1 MTATMAPAVRPAEAS
16 TGVGVR
22 LLGPVELTGDRGA
35 VPLGGPRL
43 RTLLGLLALRAP
55 QVVSRDALID
65 GIWDCAP
72 PGNAAKTLR
81 AHVAYLRR
89 GLASAGIRGLVA
101 TRSPGYRLAVPAG
114 CVDAHRFETGVGAA
128 RTASACGALDAT
140 VEHLR
145 SALELWRGDVLADC
159 ATGEWARAE
168 AARLREVR
176 LYATEELLSAEL
188 ALGRHARAA
197 AELECLVG
205 RHPLRERLWELLIV
219 ALDRTG
225 RQADALHA
233 YRRARDRLVE
243 ELGVQPGS
251 ALRRL
256 QAAILSGDQEVIEA
270 ATTAVLPRPPV
281 GTAATATG
289 GGQPAACAA
298 PSAPQPAPA
307 TVPAPVNSIIGRDT
321 QIAQLRELLATRRL
335 VTLTGVGGCGK
346 TRLAVAVAEAV
357 AGRYADGVRFVD
369 LTPVADREQLL
380 GAVSAAFG
388 VPAEPTAGP
397 QSLAPVLQPRQCLL
411 VLDNCEH
418 LVPACR
424 WLVEPLLRWCPT
436 LRVLATSRE
445 MLGVRGETTWPVPPL
460 ATPPHPPD
468 RGLAGG
474 ALAEVCRYD
483 AVRLFL
489 DRATAGAVRDL
500 TDSDAPAIAAVCARL
515 DGLPL
520 AIELAA
526 ARTSV
531 LTVTEI
537 AERLH
542 DPALLLAGG
551 CPDRPHHQTLDA
563 TVAWSYR
570 LLDEPMR
577 ARLRRLSAFA
587 GGFTLAA
594 AEAVWPQRRGAAAV
608 DVPGGAAAVEVLGG
622 AAAVEVLGDLV
633 AKSLVVMERG
643 PTGAR
648 YRMLETLRRWTAERL
663 AEHPDEE
670 RDTRRRHA
678 GYYLSLA
685 EEADRR
691 LRGPEVGAWLE
702 RLAVE
707 HANLQAALAWHAHDG
722 ADPVAA
728 LRLGVALAGYCR
740 LRGRYG
746 EGRRWLD
753 DALDRCPG
761 APPHVAGQALA
772 SSAQFALL
780 VGDYRE
786 AQARAEQALELQ
798 RAHGDSAGAAGTLRL
813 LASVARERGQY
824 ARSLAWLDLALRSC
838 APDGH
843 APGSHA
849 PGSHAP
855 RSHAPGSPA
864 TNGREHDGG
873 APESRAVA
881 DVLQLTGFTAW
892 LAGDL
897 DRAGPLLAEAARH
910 YQRLG
915 DLENQASTGVHQAAV
930 ALYRGQPWVASR
942 VAGAALTRFT
952 ALDVKEGIAW
962 TLNILGLVA
971 LHERRAAEAV
981 ATLRASLEVHL
992 AVGDRWRQ
1000 ASLLEAL
1007 AAALLAGGQP
1017 ARAAELYGLASR
1029 LRATLGTPVPAVE
1042 LPTWRATQARLRSV
1056 LSADGWHAARARGA
1070 AADVPDLLAALDAAA
1085 PTRCRRS

>member
-1 MTATMAPAVRPAEAS
+1 MTTAPAACVVEAS

-22 LLGPVELTGDRGA
+22 LLGPVELTGDHGA

-43 RTLLGLLALRAP
+43 RTLLGLLALRTP

-65 GIWDCAP
+65 GIWDCTP

-101 TRSPGYRLAVPAG
+101 TRSPGYLLAVPAG
-114 CVDAHRFETGVGAA
+114 CVDAHRFETGVGEA
-128 RTASACGALDAT
+128 RSASACGALEAT
-140 VEHLR
+140 VGHLR

-225 RQADALHA
+225 RQADALLA

-243 ELGVQPGS
+243 ELGVQPGP

-270 ATTAVLPRPPV
+270 AIAAVLPRPPAS
-281 GTAATATG
+281 TAAATAG
-289 GGQPAACAA
+289 AAQPA
-298 PSAPQPAPA
+298 PQPAPAPA
-307 TVPAPVNSIIGRDT
+307 TVPAPATPLTPATVPAPVNPIIGRDT
-321 QIAQLRELLATRRL
+321 QIAQLSELLATRRL

-357 AGRYADGVRFVD
+357 ARRYADGVRFVD
-369 LTPVADREQLL
+369 LTPVAGREQLL
-380 GAVSAAFG
+380 GAVCAAFG

-397 QSLAPVLQPRQCLL
+397 QALALVLQTRHCLL
-411 VLDNCEH
+411 VLDNCEQ

-436 LRVLATSRE
+436 LRVLATSQE
-445 MLGVRGETTWPVPPL
+445 MLGLRGETAWPVPPL
-460 ATPPHPPD
+460 ATPPYPPD
-468 RGLAGG
+468 RGPAGG
-474 ALAEVCRYD
+474 TLAEVCRYD

-489 DRATAGAVRDL
+489 DRATAGSVRDL

-531 LTVTEI
+531 LTVAEI

-542 DPALLLAGG
+542 DPALLLAGR

-563 TVAWSYR
+563 TVAWSYH

-577 ARLRRLSAFA
+577 GRLRRLSAFA

-594 AEAVWPQRRGAAAV
+594 AEAVWPQRRDPDAV
-608 DVPGGAAAVEVLGG
+608 DVLS
-622 AAAVEVLGDLV
+622 DLV
-633 AKSLVVMERG
+633 AKSLVVMERR
-643 PTGAR
+643 PAGAR
-648 YRMLETLRRWTAERL
+648 YRMLETLRRWTAGRL
-663 AEHPDEE
+663 AERPDEE

-678 GYYLSLA
+678 AYYLSLA
-685 EEADRR
+685 EEADQR
-691 LRGPEVGAWLE
+691 LRGPEVGDWLE

-707 HANLQAALAWHAHDG
+707 HGNLQAALAWHAHDG

-753 DALDRCPG
+753 DALARCPD
-761 APPHVAGQALA
+761 APPRVAGRALA

-780 VGDYRE
+780 VGDYRQ
-786 AQARAEQALELQ
+786 AQARAERALDVQ
-798 RAHGDSAGAAGTLRL
+798 RAHGDSAGVAGTLRL

-838 APDGH
+838 P
-843 APGSHA
+843 PGDDRA
-849 PGSHAP
+849 AAG
-855 RSHAPGSPA
+855 
-864 TNGREHDGG
+864 
-873 APESRAVA
+873 RAVA

-897 DRAGPLLAEAARH
+897 GRAGPLLAEAASH

-915 DLENQASTGVHQAAV
+915 DLENQASTGVHLAAV
-930 ALYRGQPWVASR
+930 ALYRGEPSVASR

-971 LHERRAAEAV
+971 LHERRAVEAV

-992 AVGDRWRQ
+992 AVGDQWRQ

-1007 AAALLAGGQP
+1007 AAALLAGGEPTQ
-1017 ARAAELYGLASR
+1017 AAELCGLAGR
-1029 LRATLGTPVPAVE
+1029 LRTALGTPVPAVE
-1042 LPTWRATQARLRSV
+1042 LPAWRATQARLRSV

-1070 AADVPDLLAALDAAA
+1070 AACVPDLLAALDAAA
-1085 PTRCRRS
+1085 VPARCQRS

>member
-1 MTATMAPAVRPAEAS
+1 MAPAVRPAEAS

-22 LLGPVELTGDRGA
+22 LLGPVELTGGCGGA

-43 RTLLGLLALRAP
+43 RTLLGLLALRVP

-89 GLASAGIRGLVA
+89 GLALAGIRGLVA
-101 TRSPGYRLAVPAG
+101 TRSPGYQLAVPAG
-114 CVDAHRFETGVGAA
+114 CVDAHRFETGVGEA
-128 RTASACGALDAT
+128 RTASASGALEAT
-140 VEHLR
+140 VGHLR

-243 ELGVQPGS
+243 ELGVQPGP

-270 ATTAVLPRPPV
+270 AIAAVLPLLPAAPV
-281 GTAATATG
+281 ATAAGAA
-289 GGQPAACAA
+289 QPA
-298 PSAPQPAPA
+298 PQLAPA
-307 TVPAPVNSIIGRDT
+307 TVPAPVNPIIGRDT
-321 QIAQLRELLATRRL
+321 QIAQLSELLAARRL

-397 QSLAPVLQPRQCLL
+397 QALALVLQPRHCLL

-436 LRVLATSRE
+436 LRVVATSRE
-445 MLGVRGETTWPVPPL
+445 MLGLRGETTWPVPPL
-460 ATPPHPPD
+460 ATPPYPPD
-468 RGLAGG
+468 RGRFDG

-489 DRATAGAVRDL
+489 DRATAGSVRDL
-500 TDSDAPAIAAVCARL
+500 TDSDALAIAAICTRL

-531 LTVTEI
+531 LTVVEI

-542 DPALLLAGG
+542 DPALLLAERR
-551 CPDRPHHQTLDA
+551 PDRPHHQTLDA

-570 LLDEPMR
+570 LLDKPMR

-587 GGFTLAA
+587 GGFTFAA
-594 AEAVWPQRRGAAAV
+594 AEAVWPQQAAGPQQAVGPQGDSAAV
-608 DVPGGAAAVEVLGG
+608 D
-622 AAAVEVLGDLV
+622 VLGDLV
-633 AKSLVVMERG
+633 AKSLVVMERR

-648 YRMLETLRRWTAERL
+648 YRMLETLRRWTADRL

-678 GYYLSLA
+678 AYYLSLA
-685 EEADRR
+685 EEADQR

-702 RLAVE
+702 QLAIE
-707 HANLQAALAWHAHDG
+707 HGNLQAALAWHAHDG

-761 APPHVAGQALA
+761 APPHIAGQALA

-780 VGDYRE
+780 VGDYQE
-786 AQARAEQALELQ
+786 AQARAERALDLQ
-798 RAHGDSAGAAGTLRL
+798 QAHGDSAGAAGTLRL

-824 ARSLAWLDLALRSC
+824 ARSLAWLDLARRSC
-838 APDGH
+838 APDGC
-843 APGSHA
+843 
-849 PGSHAP
+849 
-855 RSHAPGSPA
+855 APGSP
-864 TNGREHDGG
+864 DGH
-873 APESRAVA
+873 APPSRAVA

-915 DLENQASTGVHQAAV
+915 DLENQASIGVHLAAV
-930 ALYRGQPWVASR
+930 ALYRGELSAASR

-1017 ARAAELYGLASR
+1017 RRAAELCGLAGR
-1029 LRATLGTPVPAVE
+1029 LRTALGTPVPAVE
-1042 LPTWRATQARLRSV
+1042 LPAWRATQARLRSV
-1056 LSADGWHAARARGA
+1056 LSAGGWHAARARGA
-1070 AADVPDLLAALDAAA
+1070 SACVPDLLAALDATA
-1085 PTRCRRS
+1085 PAPCQRS